1 MSEYRLKENV
11 WRYQGE
17 AGWYFIHLPKK
28 VSREIREEFAA
39 ARRRWGSIPVRVTLG
54 KSNWKTSVFPDSK
67 SGCYL
72 LPLKASVR
80 KKESIVDGMS
90 VACVISI
97 G

>member
-1 MSEYRLKENV
+1 MSEYRLKGNV

-17 AGWYFIHLPKK
+17 AGWYFIHLPAK

-39 ARRRWGSIPVRVTLG
+39 ARRRWGSIPVRVSLG
-54 KSNWKTSVFPDSK
+54 ASNWKTSIFPDTK

-72 LPLKASVR
+72 LPLKAAVR
-80 KKESIVDGMS
+80 KKELIVDGMS
-90 VACVISI
+90 VAYTITI

>member
-1 MSEYRLKENV
+1 MSVYHLKGKA

-17 AGWYFIHLPKK
+17 AGWYFISLSVK

-54 KSNWKTSVFPDSK
+54 ASTWKTSIFPDTK

-72 LPLKASVR
+72 LPLKATVR
-80 KKESIVDGMS
+80 KKESIDDGTS
-90 VACVISI
+90 VTYSISI